1 MVMRLLPALQLWIF
15 LTCRIINYFVES
27 LEMINH
33 KQWYFKCFEWFFV
46 TWPEPNTLSILVSC
60 LTSCYCLMSGSCQHW
75 LPDESKQMADAIHL
89 RIGFQMSCKLEHG
102 LESWSPSNFQF
113 SKYLRHTTSCIQPQD
128 VFVIK
133 CRSNSA
139 HTKLIICTSY
149 FSAAWCHLSNSH
161 QPRFLFVRGAEHFS
175 LLPHS
180 WCENSKFGVILTI
193 SEAAVADICRGNW

>member
-1 MVMRLLPALQLWIF
+1 
-15 LTCRIINYFVES
+15 
-27 LEMINH
+27 
-33 KQWYFKCFEWFFV
+33 
-46 TWPEPNTLSILVSC
+46 
-60 LTSCYCLMSGSCQHW
+60 
-75 LPDESKQMADAIHL
+75 
-89 RIGFQMSCKLEHG
+89 MSCKLEHG

-113 SKYLRHTTSCIQPQD
+113 SNIYNIRPAVSCIQPQD

-193 SEAAVADICRGNW
+193 SEAAVAVADICRGNWWRVLLSQLLVIYPIWNQIGDCYDVKPPSAALMCNCPIVLMPSQRYAPALGHLGKM